1 MMEKVSTQE
10 TRSYAGEL
18 RIEGD
23 ERESQVLKE
32 YDGVYRALLRK
43 GQEFRLELP
52 PLFKNNFIDHGS
64 LTSEN
69 RTNSATKT
77 NLNTFLQF
85 LERSELYELLVPCTS
100 YSKGNGYKVNSS
112 DSRIPS
118 EIKTALNKC
127 SQTYSTT
134 EEHKSVRRRFLDIEK
149 LDPALVNTIAAK
161 VLAASNS
168 YDQWLQRRVTHMH
181 KDSQNL
187 AKEFQQFCFGLGS
200 QR

>member
-100 YSKGNGYKVNSS
+100 YSKGNGLLGC
-112 DSRIPS
+112 P
-118 EIKTALNKC
+118 LC
-127 SQTYSTT
+127 
-134 EEHKSVRRRFLDIEK
+134 FCG
-149 LDPALVNTIAAK
+149 LVCWT
-161 VLAASNS
+161 VL
-168 YDQWLQRRVTHMH
+168 
-181 KDSQNL
+181 
-187 AKEFQQFCFGLGS
+187 LGS
-200 QR
+200 PNSQSFKNSCGFVF